1 MIRFSTPRS
10 VTRTF
15 LCLTTAIALSACAG
29 GEPPMHGAGPGTTFQ
44 GNEQGV
50 ISSTKTTDPALL
62 YGEKREGFS
71 AVERLYNANPDDP
84 LLAARY
90 AKVLR
95 ESGDIKKSKTILDKL
110 TKKKDAPSLAFTEMA
125 ALYLETGNFDGSESS
140 ARKAIKADSSNYRAW
155 HILGIAL
162 DAQQKHPEA
171 QTAFEKALS
180 MWKGDAV
187 PVMNNLALNLA
198 AQGQTD
204 KALEMLYAAKK
215 KDPDRVEIERNI
227 RIIRTLN
234 EPAEYTPKP
243 RG

>member
-1 MIRFSTPRS
+1 MTVSGSYRRLALVLLS
-10 VTRTF
+10 
-15 LCLTTAIALSACAG
+15 CTAALSLTACSGDGATA
-29 GEPPMHGAGPGTTFQ
+29 PPTTTMSGQ
-44 GNEQGV
+44 AIPSDQ
-50 ISSTKTTDPALL
+50 SSL
-62 YGEKREGFS
+62 YGEKRESFTT
-71 AVERLYNANPDDP
+71 VERLYNANPDDP
-84 LLAARY
+84 LVAARF

-95 ESGDIKKSKTILDKL
+95 ESGDIKKAKLVLDKI
-110 TKKKDAPSLAFTEMA
+110 TRKSDAPSLAFTEQA
-125 ALYLETGNFDGSESS
+125 ALYLETGNFAGSESA
-140 ARKAIKADSSNYRAW
+140 ARKAIKADNNNYRAW

-162 DAQQKHPEA
+162 DAEQKHPEA

-215 KDPDRVEIERNI
+215 KDPSRVEIERNI

-234 EPAEYTPKP
+234 EPAAYTPKTH
-243 RG
+243 